1 MITSPKKNS
10 MLCPNCRK
18 LISRS
23 VKRCP
28 HCNIANPA
36 AWWKNTFLSSART
49 SDEYYVKAI
58 IYLNVAMFVL
68 LLLADFRPSSM
79 NFSPFAFLSPSNN
92 ALLLFGSTGTVP
104 LFQLDRWWTLVS
116 ANYLHGSL
124 LHILFNMLAFSQL
137 APFVQREF
145 GNNRMIVIYTLGGVA
160 GYLLSA
166 VAGVRFTIGAS
177 AAVCSLIGALLYYG
191 KSRGGS
197 FGQAVFTQIGG
208 WAIGIA
214 LFGFLVPG
222 INNWGHGGGMA
233 AGALLGYLLGY
244 RDRRKESMSQKYLA
258 MTCIVVT
265 VFTMVWAVFSG
276 LFLLFQ

>member
-28 HCNIANPA
+28 HCNMSNPS
-36 AWWKNTFLSSART
+36 AWWKNTFLSSGQTR
-49 SDEYYVKAI
+49 DEYYIKAV

-68 LLLADFRPSSM
+68 LLVVDLRPASL

-92 ALLLFGSTGTVP
+92 ALLLFGSTGTIP

-116 ANYLHGSL
+116 ANYLHGGL

-137 APFVQREF
+137 GPLVQKEF
-145 GNNRMIVIYTLGGVA
+145 GNNRMIIIYTLGGVA

-166 VAGVRFTIGAS
+166 LAGVRFTIGAS
-177 AAVCSLIGALLYYG
+177 AAVCSLIGALLFYG
-191 KSRGGS
+191 KSRGGV
-197 FGQAVFTQIGG
+197 FGQAVFSQIGG
-208 WAIGIA
+208 WAVGIA
-214 LFGFLVPG
+214 LFGFIVPG

-233 AGALLGYLLGY
+233 AGAMLGYLLGY
-244 RDRRKESMSQKYLA
+244 RERKKESMGHKYLA
-258 MTCIVVT
+258 MACIAMTLLV
-265 VFTMVWAVFSG
+265 MVWAVTSG
-276 LFLLFQ
+276 IFLLLV